1 MNCHLFRKT
10 KFGTAMRTQ
19 VTLVNPPYPAGSH
32 QHPAF
37 IPLGLGYLAAILER
51 NNFKVKVID
60 CQAQKLTPEQFRT
73 EIKKNQTQILGITS
87 TTLTY
92 KSALRIANIGKEVW
106 PDCITAIGGSHVTF
120 WDDKA
125 LDEAPFLDV
134 IVRGEGEQ
142 TMLDLAEKVEAGRS
156 FSEIA
161 GITCRKNGKI
171 VRNPD
176 RPYLENLDSLPFPAH
191 HLWHVEN
198 LRKYGTIPYPI
209 MTSRGCVYW
218 CNFCTAVRM
227 FGRRYRMRSPK
238 NVVDELEYLHKN
250 FNAEQFTFYDDAFTV
265 DQARTSEICDEI
277 ERRKLKIKWDCE
289 TRVDMVTK
297 DLLLRMK
304 KAGCIA
310 VWFGV
315 ESGSQQVVNAMAK
328 GFSLNQIRR
337 AFRWA
342 KEVGLMTVA
351 GVILGF
357 PGETKET
364 AWETVRFVQEL
375 NPNDVGF
382 YIATPYPGTPMY
394 DDVKQNGWLRI
405 TDFDKYDTAT
415 PVFEI
420 PTLSMQELVQIREQ
434 AFQKFYL
441 SPAYLVSA
449 LGMFKKGKMW
459 GLGATRL
466 ILAHFRRAV
475 RSKFNRL
482 TGLKN

>member
-1 MNCHLFRKT
+1 
-10 KFGTAMRTQ
+10 MRTRI
-19 VTLVNPPYPAGSH
+19 TLVNPPYPVGSH

-37 IPLGLGYLAAILER
+37 IPLGLGYLSAVLER
-51 NNFKVKVID
+51 GNYQVTVID
-60 CQAQKLTPEQFRT
+60 CQAQKLSLAQFRN
-73 EIKKNQTQILGITS
+73 ELAKTQADIIGVTS

-92 KSALRIANIGKEVW
+92 NSALKVAKIAKEVW
-106 PDCITAIGGSHVTF
+106 PNCLTAIGGPHVTF

-125 LDEAPFLDV
+125 LQEAPYLDV
-134 IVRGEGEQ
+134 VVRGEGEA
-142 TMLDLAEKVEAGRS
+142 TMLELAGRVEAGQS
-156 FSEIA
+156 FVDLA
-161 GITCRKNGKI
+161 GTTCRKGKEI
-171 VRNPD
+171 VKNAD
-176 RPYLENLDSLPFPAH
+176 RPYIEDLDTLPFPAH
-191 HLWHVEN
+191 HLWHFEN

-209 MTSRGCVYW
+209 MTSRGCIYW

-238 NVVDELEYLHKN
+238 NVVDEIEFLRKN
-250 FNAEQFTFYDDAFTV
+250 YNAEQFTFYDDAFTV
-265 DQARTSEICDEI
+265 NQARTAEICDEI
-277 ERRKLKIKWDCE
+277 ERRGLRIKWDCE
-289 TRVDMVTK
+289 TRVDMVSK
-297 DLLLRMK
+297 ELLVKMK
-304 KAGCIA
+304 QAGCIA

-337 AFRWA
+337 AFKWT
-342 KEVGLMTVA
+342 KEAGLMTVA

-364 AWETVRFVQEL
+364 AWETIRFVQEL

-394 DDVKQNGWLRI
+394 DEVKAKGWLRI
-405 TDFDKYDTAT
+405 TDFNKYDTAT

-441 SPAYLVSA
+441 SPRYFVSA
-449 LGMFKKGKMW
+449 IGMFKKGKMW

-475 RSKFNRL
+475 ISRANHLF
-482 TGLKN
+482 G